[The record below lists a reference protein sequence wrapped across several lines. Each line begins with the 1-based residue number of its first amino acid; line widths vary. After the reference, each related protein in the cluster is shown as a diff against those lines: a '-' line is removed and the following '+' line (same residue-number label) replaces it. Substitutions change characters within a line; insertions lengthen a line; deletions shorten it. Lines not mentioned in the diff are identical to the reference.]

1 MVRSLIKL
9 GLILV
14 VGILVYNY
22 FFGTPAEKQQSKAI
36 FEDVRSLTK
45 SAVGLLESEKE
56 KFDEGKYDDAVD
68 KVGGLLDNLKGKA
81 EKLKDNKGLIDQI
94 AELQQ
99 RQRALDARLQS
110 TDMQEYG
117 SDGSRVIA
125 DSSDRKAIEK
135 EWEDII
141 QKTERLM
148 QEMEQKAEQESGQ

>member
-1 MVRSLIKL
+1 MMKSLIKL

-22 FFGTPAEKQQSKAI
+22 FFGTPEEKQQSKEI
-36 FEDVRSLTK
+36 FEDVRSLTR
-45 SAVGLLESEKE
+45 SAIGLLKSEKE

-68 KVGGLLDNLKGKA
+68 KVGGLLDNLQGKA
-81 EKLKDNKGLIDQI
+81 RQLKDNKDLLSEI

-117 SDGSRVIA
+117 SDGRRVIA
-125 DSSDRKAIEK
+125 DSADRKAIER

-141 QKTERLM
+141 SKTESLM
-148 QEMEQKAEQESGQ
+148 QEMEQRAERESGQ